1 MKVTVYNQKGEEKEK
16 IDLIK
21 DIFGLEINLDLI
33 HQALVTQL
41 ANSRQPLAHTK
52 DRSEVRGGG
61 RKPWRQKGTGRARH
75 GSTRSPIWIGGG
87 VTFGPRKEKDYS
99 KKINKKAKKKALL
112 MVLSSKLKD
121 NELIIVNNLK
131 LKERK
136 TKEGVRMLNNFEK
149 IINQKSVLLA
159 TLGSEKDTAQV
170 FRNIPKAKTIA
181 VRNTNIK
188 DLLNSKYL
196 FISKDGVGEIEKIFK
211 MN

>member
-1 MKVTVYNQKGEEKEK
+1 MKVAVYNQEGEEKEK

-21 DIFGLEINLDLI
+21 DIFGLKINLDLI

-61 RKPWRQKGTGRARH
+61 KKPWRQKGTGRARH

-121 NELIIVNNLK
+121 NELIVVDNLK

-136 TKEGVRMLNNFEK
+136 TKEGIRILNNFEK

-159 TLGSEKDTAQV
+159 TLGSEKDTTQV

-181 VRNTNIK
+181 VRNVNIK